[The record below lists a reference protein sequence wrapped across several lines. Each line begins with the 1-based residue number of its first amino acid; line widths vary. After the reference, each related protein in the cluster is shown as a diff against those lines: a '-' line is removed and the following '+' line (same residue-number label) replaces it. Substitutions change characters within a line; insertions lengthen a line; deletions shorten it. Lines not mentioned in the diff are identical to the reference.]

1 MNKLELIIEKPKKL
15 EKELIMSQELLLAR
29 TKIIVPQRRA
39 ELLRRNRLLDMLTN
53 LLDFKLIIVAA
64 PAGYGKTSLLIDFV
78 HHYDWPVCWLA
89 LDSLDQEPVRFISY
103 FIAAIQQ
110 RYKNF
115 GNSSWQ
121 ALRQMPPDELNLN
134 HLVAT
139 ISNDIYDNISEHFII
154 VLDDYHLLNENP
166 IIDQFLSDF
175 LQRADENCHLIIN
188 SRRLLTLPDL
198 PLMVARSQVGGLS
211 VEELAFLPD
220 EIQMLYAQNLKRS
233 ISLEEA
239 ENLAQQSEGWITGL
253 LLTSQMMKQ
262 GLGDRL
268 KVERT
273 SGVGLYE
280 YLSAQ
285 VLEQQPGALQ
295 KFLLRSSLLEE
306 FDSEMCAEVIGKT
319 LGISEDW
326 DQLMEMAMRN
336 NVFVLPVGEE
346 HLWLRYHHLFSDFL
360 QERVRRDE
368 PHISEK
374 IEHSLAKYFIKKQ
387 DWDKSFSIYR
397 KLNEMEELACL
408 VEKVGSDFIAMGRM
422 NKLAEW
428 LSVLDEQTVKRH
440 PAVTALQASVAVNK
454 GNPQDGLV
462 FFDKL
467 LSTLNTSKQT
477 ELLADNLVR
486 RSAARRLMG
495 DYTGSIEDADQA
507 IELCQGKDDYV
518 LILAEAMRAK
528 GSTLYQ
534 QGKWK
539 EALDWLEQSLKIYKD
554 HNRNQDIARIQVE
567 IGVVEDALGNYSS
580 AEKAYQESLRYW
592 QSVGDSMWQ
601 ANLLNNLGF
610 LQHSIGEFETAFNN
624 FEKALQY
631 ASLNGNL
638 RMEGYSLASIGD
650 LYRDLEA
657 YQEAEDAFQKASQIA
672 KLIKDSYLYFYIRL
686 AQARLQIDLGRFR
699 QAESTLRPALQLAK
713 QDGSKNEM
721 AKYRLENGLLQLFL
735 KNFSKAADDFS
746 AAAQFFAAESHPDD
760 LIRAEF
766 SLAIAAHE
774 NGDLEKSIELFKIA
788 NSRLNQPRARMKLL
802 SCAVELESMLN
813 SVLEKG
819 GVGEPLEIIMNE
831 MEGFRN
837 RLHDCRRQIR
847 KRATAVTFV
856 PPKIILRAFGRT
868 EVWINNH
875 KLTNA
880 EWKSQNARDLLF
892 LFLSHHEGLT
902 KEEVGLHFWPDLSP
916 AELKLRFKNAI
927 YRLRHAAGND
937 IVVFHDNYYLF
948 NRALDYEYDVQG
960 FIIDLEHAEVEKNIN
975 KKISHLQSAISKYG
989 GTYLSDVEEDWPVAD
1004 RRNYADQYLK
1014 ALLELSTIFFRQKEY
1029 EKARDIFQI
1038 ALAADDCSEEAYR
1051 LGMQIYSAMG
1061 NVGEV
1066 KRIFQKCIDSLKT
1079 EMGIQPSARTRQIY
1093 DNLTILKIAKV
1104 DE

>member
-1 MNKLELIIEKPKKL
+1 
-15 EKELIMSQELLLAR
+15 MSPELLLAR
-29 TKIIVPQRRA
+29 TKILVPQRRA
-39 ELLRRNRLLDMLTN
+39 ELLRRNRLLDMLTD
-53 LLDFKLIIVAA
+53 LLDFKLIIIAA
-64 PAGYGKTSLLIDFV
+64 PAGYGKTSLLIDFI
-78 HHYDWPVCWLA
+78 HYYHWPVCWLS
-89 LDSLDQEPVRFISY
+89 LDSLDQDPVRFISY
-103 FIAAIQQ
+103 FIAAIEQ
-110 RYKNF
+110 RFNKF
-115 GNSSWQ
+115 GSSSWQ
-121 ALRQMPPDELNLN
+121 ALRQMPPEELNLN

-139 ISNDIYDNISEHFII
+139 ISNDIFDNISEHFII
-154 VLDDYHLLNENP
+154 VLDDYHLLNENAV
-166 IIDQFLSDF
+166 IDQFLSDF

-220 EIQMLYAQNLKRS
+220 EIQKLYAQNLKRS

-280 YLSAQ
+280 YLSEQ
-285 VLEQQPGALQ
+285 VLEQQPGPLQ

-306 FDSEMCAEVIGKT
+306 FDSEMCAEVIGKP

-326 DQLMEMAMRN
+326 EQMMELAMRN
-336 NVFVLPVGEE
+336 NVFVLPVGED

-368 PHISEK
+368 PDISEK
-374 IEHSLAKYFIKKQ
+374 IQHSLAEYFIKRQ
-387 DWDKSFSIYR
+387 DWDKSFSIYQ
-397 KLNEMEELACL
+397 KLNEIEALACL
-408 VEKVGSDFIAMGRM
+408 VEKVGSDFIALGRM

-428 LSVLDEQTVKRH
+428 LNVLDEQSIKRH
-440 PAVTALQASVAVNK
+440 PAITALQASVAVNK

-462 FFDKL
+462 FFNKL
-467 LSTLNTSKQT
+467 VGTLNASNQT

-486 RSAARRLMG
+486 RSSTRRLMG
-495 DYTGSIEDADQA
+495 DYAGSIEDADRA
-507 IELCQGKDDYV
+507 IEICQGKDDYV

-534 QGKWK
+534 QGKWR
-539 EALDWLEQSLKIYKD
+539 EALDWLEKSLKIYKD
-554 HNRNQDIARIQVE
+554 HNRGQDIARIQVE
-567 IGVVEDALGNYSS
+567 IGVVADALGNYSA

-610 LQHSIGEFETAFNN
+610 LQHSIGEFETAFSNL
-624 FEKALQY
+624 EKALQY
-631 ASLNGNL
+631 ANLNGNL
-638 RMEGYSLASIGD
+638 RMEGYALASIGD

-672 KLIKDSYLYFYIRL
+672 KLIKDTYLYFLIKL
-686 AQARLQIDLGRFR
+686 AQVRVQIDLGRFR
-699 QAESTLRPALQLAK
+699 QAESILRSALQLAK
-713 QDGSKNEM
+713 QDTSKNEM
-721 AKYRLENGLLQLFL
+721 IKYRLENGLLQLFL
-735 KNFSKAADDFS
+735 RNFPKAADELSTAAQYFS
-746 AAAQFFAAESHPDD
+746 AENHLDD
-760 LIRAEF
+760 LIRAQF
-766 SLAIAAHE
+766 ILAVADYE
-774 NGDLEKSIELFKIA
+774 SGELEKSIELFKNA
-788 NSRLNQPRARMKLL
+788 ASRLNQPRARVKILT
-802 SCAVELESMLN
+802 SACELESMLN
-813 SVLEKG
+813 GIIEKG
-819 GVGEPLEIIMNE
+819 GVGEPLDIILNE

-837 RLHDCRRQIR
+837 RLHDCRQQIR
-847 KRATAVTFV
+847 KRATAVSFT
-856 PPKIILRAFGRT
+856 PPKITLRAFGRT
-868 EVWINNH
+868 EVLINHH

-892 LFLSHHEGLT
+892 LFLSHPQGLT

-916 AELKLRFKNAI
+916 VELKLRFKNAI

-948 NRALDYEYDVQG
+948 NRALDYEYDVQS
-960 FIIDLEHAEVEKNIN
+960 FNTDLERAQTEKNVQ
-975 KKISHLQSAISKYG
+975 KKISYLQSAISKYG
-989 GTYLSDVEEDWPVAD
+989 GTYLSDVEEDWPAAD
-1004 RRNYADQYLK
+1004 RRKYADQYLK
-1014 ALLELSTIFFRQKEY
+1014 ALLDLSTIFYGMKNYENAKEVV
-1029 EKARDIFQI
+1029 QI

-1051 LGMQIYSAMG
+1051 LGMQINSAMG
-1061 NVGEV
+1061 NMGEV
-1066 KRIFQKCIDSLKT
+1066 KRIFQKCVDSLKA
-1079 EMGIQPSARTRQIY
+1079 EMGIEPSPKTRQIY
-1093 DNLTILKIAKV
+1093 ENLTIYKIENV
-1104 DE
+1104 DGR